1 MTARERRASVRA
13 RRKKRGRSLMI
24 AYALRGVI
32 LLLLALTIV
41 LMVCGVLYIRDH
53 LAPAPD
59 SKLPDGNV
67 GPDDPALSSLI
78 GRPPKSAL
86 NHHRPRVDGG
96 TASRQLCALRGL
108 GALHIARRLQFPV
121 DELQGDLKRLDATGG
136 EGVLGFARRQLH
148 QGFFAFAQR

>member
-1 MTARERRASVRA
+1 MTVRERQASVRA

-67 GPDDPALSSLI
+67 EPDDPALSE
-78 GRPPKSAL
+78 PPIVSIEPAI
-86 NHHRPRVDGG
+86 PGG
-96 TASRQLCALRGL
+96 F
-108 GALHIARRLQFPV
+108 HP
-121 DELQGDLKRLDATGG
+121 KDAPHTN
-136 EGVLGFARRQLH
+136 
-148 QGFFAFAQR
+148 

>member
-1 MTARERRASVRA
+1 MTVRERQASVRA
-13 RRKKRGRSLMI
+13 RRKKRGRRLMI

-67 GPDDPALSSLI
+67 GPDDPALSE
-78 GRPPKSAL
+78 PPIVSIEPAI
-86 NHHRPRVDGG
+86 PGG
-96 TASRQLCALRGL
+96 F
-108 GALHIARRLQFPV
+108 HP
-121 DELQGDLKRLDATGG
+121 KDAPHTN
-136 EGVLGFARRQLH
+136 
-148 QGFFAFAQR
+148 